1 MSSCED
7 TQMLQIVQKEA
18 KAGVIASM
26 KNAIFSCFSLSVI
39 EGHWFEMI
47 YANVPSGAFAAISFA
62 TFE

>member
-1 MSSCED
+1 
-7 TQMLQIVQKEA
+7 MLQIVQKEA

-26 KNAIFSCFSLSVI
+26 KNAIFSCLSLSVI